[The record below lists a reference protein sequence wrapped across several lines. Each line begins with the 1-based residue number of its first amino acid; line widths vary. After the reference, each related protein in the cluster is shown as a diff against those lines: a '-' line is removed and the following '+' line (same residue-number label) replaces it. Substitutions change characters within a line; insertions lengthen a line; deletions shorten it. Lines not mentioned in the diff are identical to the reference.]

1 MIREEFKK
9 IIDICSNQEEVRN
22 AVKKNHNNNLWWPLE
37 VEDYRKRLLIAG
49 LSTRISYNMID
60 SYRKVINDLNSYSY
74 DEIKN
79 MTEDEII
86 NIIKGLGLSNS
97 RYKYL
102 SSMVDF
108 IEKYENEIKTLSN
121 DELIKLIA
129 DNVSGASYKVA
140 QCCVLYIRGYYSG
153 VMPVDSGMKDVE
165 LPCLGFEQHK
175 NALGHDI
182 LRKELE
188 TIVKD
193 NNMGEFLSEINWS
206 PLWISLKTGVAATI
220 FAFFLGVFCARK
232 IMKLRPGAKAV
243 LDGIL
248 TLPLVLPPTVAGF
261 FLLLI
266 FSLKRPLGSF
276 LLENFDIKI
285 AFLFFGYALI

>member
-1 MIREEFKK
+1 MTKEEFKK

-108 IEKYENEIKTLSN
+108 IEKYDNEIKTLSN

-153 VMPVDSGMKDVE
+153 IMPVDSGMKDVE
-165 LPCLGFEQHK
+165 LPCLGFEQYK

-182 LRKELE
+182 LRKKLE
-188 TIVKD
+188 TLVKD
-193 NNMGEFLSEINWS
+193 NNMEEIIKQNGYEE
-206 PLWISLKTGVAATI
+206 LKVENYDNATW
-220 FAFFLGVFCARK
+220 FCH
-232 IMKLRPGAKAV
+232 
-243 LDGIL
+243 
-248 TLPLVLPPTVAGF
+248 LVL
-261 FLLLI
+261 I
-266 FSLKRPLGSF
+266 YYKRYFCNKHNPEICPLRDYV
-276 LLENFDIKI
+276 EVKCKCRK
-285 AFLFFGYALI
+285 

>member
-1 MIREEFKK
+1 MTREEFKK

-79 MTEDEII
+79 MTEAEII

-102 SSMVDF
+102 SSMIDF
-108 IEKYENEIKTLSN
+108 IEKYDNEIKTLSN

-129 DNVSGASYKVA
+129 DKVSGASYKVA

-153 VMPVDSGMKDVE
+153 IMPVDSGMKDVE

-188 TIVKD
+188 KIVKD
-193 NNMGEFLSEINWS
+193 NNMREIIKQNGYEE
-206 PLWISLKTGVAATI
+206 LKVENYDNATW
-220 FAFFLGVFCARK
+220 FCH
-232 IMKLRPGAKAV
+232 
-243 LDGIL
+243 
-248 TLPLVLPPTVAGF
+248 LVL
-261 FLLLI
+261 I
-266 FSLKRPLGSF
+266 YYKRYFCNKHNPEICPLRDHV
-276 LLENFDIKI
+276 EVKCKCRK
-285 AFLFFGYALI
+285 

>member
-1 MIREEFKK
+1 MTREEFKK

-60 SYRKVINDLNSYSY
+60 SYRKVINDLNGYTY

-86 NIIKGLGLSNS
+86 NIIKGLGLSNT

-102 SSMVDF
+102 SSMIDF
-108 IEKYENEIKTLSN
+108 IEKYDNEIKTLSN
-121 DELIKLIA
+121 DELIKLIS

-153 VMPVDSGMKDVE
+153 IMPVDSGMKDVE
-165 LPCLGFEQHK
+165 LPCLGFEQYK

-188 TIVKD
+188 ALVKN
-193 NNMGEFLSEINWS
+193 NNMEEIIKQNGNEE
-206 PLWISLKTGVAATI
+206 LKIENYHNATW
-220 FAFFLGVFCARK
+220 FCH
-232 IMKLRPGAKAV
+232 
-243 LDGIL
+243 
-248 TLPLVLPPTVAGF
+248 LVL
-261 FLLLI
+261 I
-266 FSLKRPLGSF
+266 YYKRYFCNKHNPEKCPLRDCV
-276 LLENFDIKI
+276 EVNCKCRK
-285 AFLFFGYALI
+285 

>member
-193 NNMGEFLSEINWS
+193 NNMGEIIKQNGYEE
-206 PLWISLKTGVAATI
+206 LKVENYDNATW
-220 FAFFLGVFCARK
+220 FCH
-232 IMKLRPGAKAV
+232 
-243 LDGIL
+243 
-248 TLPLVLPPTVAGF
+248 LVL
-261 FLLLI
+261 I
-266 FSLKRPLGSF
+266 YYKRYFCNKHNPEICPLRNHVEVKCKCGKNS
-276 LLENFDIKI
+276 
-285 AFLFFGYALI
+285 

>member
-175 NALGHDI
+175 NVLGHDI

-193 NNMGEFLSEINWS
+193 NNMGEIIKQNGYEE
-206 PLWISLKTGVAATI
+206 LKVENYDNATW
-220 FAFFLGVFCARK
+220 FCH
-232 IMKLRPGAKAV
+232 
-243 LDGIL
+243 
-248 TLPLVLPPTVAGF
+248 LVL
-261 FLLLI
+261 I
-266 FSLKRPLGSF
+266 YYKRYFCNKHNPEICPLRNHVEVKCKCGKNS
-276 LLENFDIKI
+276 
-285 AFLFFGYALI
+285 

>member
-1 MIREEFKK
+1 MTREEFKK

-79 MTEDEII
+79 MTEAEII

-102 SSMVDF
+102 SSMIDF
-108 IEKYENEIKTLSN
+108 IEKYDNEIKTLSN

-129 DNVSGASYKVA
+129 DKVSGASYKVA

-188 TIVKD
+188 KIVKD
-193 NNMGEFLSEINWS
+193 NNMREIIKQNGYEE
-206 PLWISLKTGVAATI
+206 LKVENYDNATW
-220 FAFFLGVFCARK
+220 FCH
-232 IMKLRPGAKAV
+232 
-243 LDGIL
+243 
-248 TLPLVLPPTVAGF
+248 LVL
-261 FLLLI
+261 I
-266 FSLKRPLGSF
+266 YYKRYFCNKHNPEICPLRDHV
-276 LLENFDIKI
+276 EVKCKCRK
-285 AFLFFGYALI
+285 

>member
-1 MIREEFKK
+1 MTKEEFKK

-60 SYRKVINDLNSYSY
+60 SYRKVINDLNGYTY

-86 NIIKGLGLSNS
+86 NIIKGLGLSNT

-102 SSMVDF
+102 SSMIDF
-108 IEKYENEIKTLSN
+108 IEKYDNEIKTLSN

-153 VMPVDSGMKDVE
+153 IMPVDSGMKDVE
-165 LPCLGFEQHK
+165 LPCLGFEQYK

-193 NNMGEFLSEINWS
+193 NNMEEIIKQNGYEE
-206 PLWISLKTGVAATI
+206 LKVENYDNATW
-220 FAFFLGVFCARK
+220 FCH
-232 IMKLRPGAKAV
+232 
-243 LDGIL
+243 
-248 TLPLVLPPTVAGF
+248 LVL
-261 FLLLI
+261 I
-266 FSLKRPLGSF
+266 YYKRYFCNKHNPEICPLRDYV
-276 LLENFDIKI
+276 EVKCKCRK
-285 AFLFFGYALI
+285 

>member
-1 MIREEFKK
+1 MTKEEFKK

-108 IEKYENEIKTLSN
+108 IEKYDNEIKTLSN

-188 TIVKD
+188 TIAKD
-193 NNMGEFLSEINWS
+193 NNMGEIIKQNGYEE
-206 PLWISLKTGVAATI
+206 LKVENYDNATW
-220 FAFFLGVFCARK
+220 FCH
-232 IMKLRPGAKAV
+232 
-243 LDGIL
+243 
-248 TLPLVLPPTVAGF
+248 LVL
-261 FLLLI
+261 I
-266 FSLKRPLGSF
+266 YYKRYFCNKHNPEIYPLRDYV
-276 LLENFDIKI
+276 EVKCKCRK
-285 AFLFFGYALI
+285 

>member
-1 MIREEFKK
+1 MTKEEFKK

-74 DEIKN
+74 EEIKN
-79 MTEDEII
+79 MTEYEII
-86 NIIKGLGLSNS
+86 NIIKGLGLSNT

-102 SSMVDF
+102 SSMIDF
-108 IEKYENEIKTLSN
+108 IEKYGNEMKTLSN

-153 VMPVDSGMKDVE
+153 IMPVDSGMKDVE
-165 LPCLGFEQHK
+165 LPCLGFEQYK

-188 TIVKD
+188 TMVKD
-193 NNMGEFLSEINWS
+193 NNMEEVIKQNGYEE
-206 PLWISLKTGVAATI
+206 LKVENYDNATW
-220 FAFFLGVFCARK
+220 FCH
-232 IMKLRPGAKAV
+232 
-243 LDGIL
+243 
-248 TLPLVLPPTVAGF
+248 LVL
-261 FLLLI
+261 I
-266 FSLKRPLGSF
+266 YYKRYFCNKHNPEKCPLR
-276 LLENFDIKI
+276 NHIKVNCKCRK
-285 AFLFFGYALI
+285 

>member
-1 MIREEFKK
+1 MTREEFKK

-79 MTEDEII
+79 MTEAEII

-102 SSMVDF
+102 SSMIDF
-108 IEKYENEIKTLSN
+108 IEKYDNEIKTLSN

-129 DNVSGASYKVA
+129 DKVRGASYKVA

-193 NNMGEFLSEINWS
+193 NNMGEIIKQNGYEE
-206 PLWISLKTGVAATI
+206 LKVENYDNATW
-220 FAFFLGVFCARK
+220 FCH
-232 IMKLRPGAKAV
+232 
-243 LDGIL
+243 
-248 TLPLVLPPTVAGF
+248 LVL
-261 FLLLI
+261 I
-266 FSLKRPLGSF
+266 YYKRYFCNKHNPEICPLRNHVEVKCKCGKNS
-276 LLENFDIKI
+276 
-285 AFLFFGYALI
+285 

>member
-1 MIREEFKK
+1 MTKEEFKK

-49 LSTRISYNMID
+49 LSTRIAYNMID

-108 IEKYENEIKTLSN
+108 IEKYDNEIKTLSN

-188 TIVKD
+188 TIAKD
-193 NNMGEFLSEINWS
+193 NNMGEIIKQNGYEE
-206 PLWISLKTGVAATI
+206 LKVENYDNATW
-220 FAFFLGVFCARK
+220 FCH
-232 IMKLRPGAKAV
+232 
-243 LDGIL
+243 
-248 TLPLVLPPTVAGF
+248 LVL
-261 FLLLI
+261 I
-266 FSLKRPLGSF
+266 YYKRYFCNKHNPEICPLRDYV
-276 LLENFDIKI
+276 EVKCKCRK
-285 AFLFFGYALI
+285 

>member
-1 MIREEFKK
+1 MTREEFKK

-60 SYRKVINDLNSYSY
+60 SYRKVINDLNSYTY

-86 NIIKGLGLSNS
+86 NIIKGLGLSNT

-102 SSMVDF
+102 SSMIAF
-108 IEKYENEIKTLSN
+108 IEKYDNEIRTLSN

-140 QCCVLYIRGYYSG
+140 QCCVLYVRGYYSG
-153 VMPVDSGMKDVE
+153 IMPVDSGMKDVE
-165 LPCLGFEQHK
+165 LPCLGFEQYK

-188 TIVKD
+188 TLVKD
-193 NNMGEFLSEINWS
+193 NNMEKIIKQKGYEE
-206 PLWISLKTGVAATI
+206 LKVENYDNATW
-220 FAFFLGVFCARK
+220 FCH
-232 IMKLRPGAKAV
+232 
-243 LDGIL
+243 
-248 TLPLVLPPTVAGF
+248 LVLIYYKRYFCNKHNPENCP
-261 FLLLI
+261 
-266 FSLKRPLGSF
+266 LKGHVKVKCKCR
-276 LLENFDIKI
+276 K
-285 AFLFFGYALI
+285 

>member
-1 MIREEFKK
+1 MTREEFKK

-60 SYRKVINDLNSYSY
+60 SYRKVINDLNGYTY

-86 NIIKGLGLSNS
+86 NIIKGLGLSNT

-102 SSMVDF
+102 SSMIDF
-108 IEKYENEIKTLSN
+108 IEKYDNEIKTLSN

-140 QCCVLYIRGYYSG
+140 QCCVLYIRGYY
-153 VMPVDSGMKDVE
+153 
-165 LPCLGFEQHK
+165 
-175 NALGHDI
+175 
-182 LRKELE
+182 
-188 TIVKD
+188 
-193 NNMGEFLSEINWS
+193 
-206 PLWISLKTGVAATI
+206 
-220 FAFFLGVFCARK
+220 
-232 IMKLRPGAKAV
+232 
-243 LDGIL
+243 
-248 TLPLVLPPTVAGF
+248 
-261 FLLLI
+261 
-266 FSLKRPLGSF
+266 
-276 LLENFDIKI
+276 
-285 AFLFFGYALI
+285 